1 MKQMQIFPKVYLT
14 LIMILSYIPIMI
26 TVLYS
31 FNESRISSVWTG
43 FSLKWYTELFYNRD
57 IREALFNSI
66 LVSGVSCILSALIGT
81 LGAVGMRGYHSR
93 FHEVLSYISSLP
105 IMIPEIILGMVFLA
119 VFSLL
124 RLPFGFLTL
133 IIGHCTFC
141 VPYIFL
147 TVRARL
153 IGIDQSLE
161 DAARDLGAKPLRV
174 LRDII
179 LPEIFPA
186 VISGMLLAFAMSFD
200 DVIISI
206 LVTGPTVTTLPVL
219 IYTKLKTGVTPE
231 INALASIMLIVTCII
246 IGITAIV
253 DKRKQQY
260 ISQE

>member
-14 LIMILSYIPIMI
+14 FIMILSYIPIMI

-43 FSLKWYTELFYNRD
+43 FSLKWYMELFYNRD
-57 IREALFNSI
+57 IRESLFNSI

-246 IGITAIV
+246 IGITAVV